1 MYSGQLIFHE
11 SPPRF
16 ALILNAI
23 MQALGYSHYQIMTC
37 RKISI
42 DPHIHY
48 DSHIACQGTMEMHK
62 DLKPYIQKI
71 NK

>member
-1 MYSGQLIFHE
+1 MIIIIWAMYLGQLIFHE

-16 ALILNAI
+16 ALILNASTRI
-23 MQALGYSHYQIMTC
+23 SHYQIMTC

-62 DLKPYIQKI
+62 DLKPYV
-71 NK
+71 